1 MSDSNSLGEGKG
13 APTKA
18 IIKSVD
24 SESPPNTSSDLH
36 PPASCF
42 AARARP
48 RLQLEMETTKSLA
61 DTCVVSEEMQ
71 TRVIEICAGALDKY
85 NVEKDVAMYIKKEF
99 DRLYGTTWHC
109 VVGKKCV
116 MSS

>member
-1 MSDSNSLGEGKG
+1 M
-13 APTKA
+13 
-18 IIKSVD
+18 
-24 SESPPNTSSDLH
+24 
-36 PPASCF
+36 
-42 AARARP
+42 
-48 RLQLEMETTKSLA
+48 EMTKSLA
-61 DTCVVSEEMQ
+61 DTCAVSEEMQ

-116 MSS
+116 MSSCAADTS